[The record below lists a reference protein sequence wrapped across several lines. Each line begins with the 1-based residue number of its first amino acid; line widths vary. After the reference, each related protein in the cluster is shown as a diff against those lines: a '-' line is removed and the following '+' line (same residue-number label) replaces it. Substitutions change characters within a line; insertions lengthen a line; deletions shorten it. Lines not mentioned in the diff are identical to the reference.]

1 MGLYVIGMYQKS
13 TEKLPVAIPHQT
25 VHLLIF
31 YVVKVGIGF
40 YRQILRTQRTHQ
52 LNYHLTVAFS

>member
-13 TEKLPVAIPHQT
+13 KEKLPVANPQHT

-40 YRQILRTQRTHQ
+40 HGQILRTQRTHQ